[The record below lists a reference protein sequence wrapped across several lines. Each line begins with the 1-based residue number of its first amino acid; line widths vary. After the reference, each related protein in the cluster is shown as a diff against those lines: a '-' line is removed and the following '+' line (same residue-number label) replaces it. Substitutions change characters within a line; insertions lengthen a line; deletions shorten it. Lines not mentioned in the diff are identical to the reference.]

1 MDAEAAKNL
10 IETTTSCDFA
20 SYIKT
25 YSGIATFFRTKYTA
39 DFPEADIAL
48 IGLPIDAGLTQR
60 TGARHGPREV
70 RTQSCNV
77 LYFNPLTGVSPL
89 GLCRVRDIGD
99 VPVPS
104 AFNLEQMIDE
114 IFAFYRKLHATDV
127 VPLTV
132 GGDHS
137 ITFPIIKV
145 LGASEPLGLVH
156 IDAHL
161 DTAESMSGSTLHH
174 GSPFS
179 NGVKAGV
186 LDAKRTVHIGIRDP
200 YIEFEKPFAD
210 ETGMTIIDINRFH
223 DLGIARVIAVIR
235 EVVGS
240 GPAYIT
246 FDIDGLDPAFAPGTG
261 TPAVGGL
268 TSYEAKRLLQGLRGL
283 DIVGGDVVEV
293 SPPFDSAGITALAGA
308 QMLFEIL
315 CLSAEAL
322 VKRRKATASLPNA
335 PTR

>member
-89 GLCRVRDIGD
+89 GMCRVRDIGD

-114 IFAFYRKLHATDV
+114 IFAFYRKLHAADV

-161 DTAESMSGSTLHH
+161 DTAESMS
-174 GSPFS
+174 
-179 NGVKAGV
+179 A
-186 LDAKRTVHIGIRDP
+186 RRCIMDP
-200 YIEFEKPFAD
+200 
-210 ETGMTIIDINRFH
+210 RS
-223 DLGIARVIAVIR
+223 R
-235 EVVGS
+235 
-240 GPAYIT
+240 
-246 FDIDGLDPAFAPGTG
+246 
-261 TPAVGGL
+261 
-268 TSYEAKRLLQGLRGL
+268 
-283 DIVGGDVVEV
+283 
-293 SPPFDSAGITALAGA
+293 
-308 QMLFEIL
+308 
-315 CLSAEAL
+315 
-322 VKRRKATASLPNA
+322 TASKRVCWTPNA
-335 PTR
+335 PCTSVSAIPTSNLKSLLRMRLE

>member
-1 MDAEAAKNL
+1 MDTNAAKNL
-10 IETTTSCDFA
+10 IEATTSCDFA

-25 YSGIATFFRTKYTA
+25 YSGIATFFRTKHTPNFE
-39 DFPEADIAL
+39 DADIAL

-77 LYFNPLTGVSPL
+77 LYFNPLTGVSPF
-89 GLCRVRDIGD
+89 GMCRVRDIGD

-104 AFNLEQMIDE
+104 AFNLEHMIEE
-114 IFAFYRKLHATDV
+114 IFAFYRKLHAAKV
-127 VPLTV
+127 IPVTV

-137 ITFPIIKV
+137 ITYPIIKA
-145 LGASEPLGLVH
+145 LGAGEPLGLVH
-156 IDAHL
+156 IDAHF
-161 DTAESMSGSTLHH
+161 DTAETMSGSTLHH
-174 GSPFS
+174 GSPFW
-179 NGVKAGV
+179 NGVRDGV
-186 LDAKRTVHIGIRDP
+186 LDPKRTVHIAIRDP
-200 YIEFEKPFAD
+200 YTEFEKPFVD
-210 ETGMTIIDINRFH
+210 ETGMTVIDINRFH
-223 DLGIARVIAVIR
+223 DLGIVNVIKKTR
-235 EVVGS
+235 EVIGS

-268 TSYEAKRLLQGLRGL
+268 TSYEAKRFLQGLRGL
-283 DIVGGDVVEV
+283 NIVGGDVVEV

-322 VKRRKATASLPNA
+322 AQRKKVAA
-335 PTR
+335 